1 MTVPRI
7 VPVIATGQ
15 NAHRRSNLNMP
26 PFPRPTASAPQSSGT
41 SLSLLNRAN
50 LNEAQGWQSI
60 LDLYSPLVFFWCQKA
75 GLCREDAAD
84 VLQNVWQAVASH
96 LGQFERRRD
105 GAFRGWLWTITR
117 NKLNDHFRRQ
127 RDEPKGV
134 GGSTAQHYLQE
145 IPEHEPES
153 FVAESSADGSGDV
166 LRRALELI
174 RADFEPHT
182 WQAFWL
188 AAVDGEAAR
197 TIAERLQMSLDAVY
211 QAKARVLRRLRE
223 ELAGLQDEVFLE
235 S

>member
-1 MTVPRI
+1 M
-7 VPVIATGQ
+7 
-15 NAHRRSNLNMP
+15 LNMP
-26 PFPRPTASAPQSSGT
+26 QSPRPSASTPQSSCT
-41 SLSLLNRAN
+41 SLSLLARAN
-50 LNEAQGWQSI
+50 LNEAEGWRSI
-60 LDLYSPLVFFWCQKA
+60 VQLYSPLAFFWCQRA
-75 GLCREDAAD
+75 GLSREDAAD

-96 LGQFERRRD
+96 LGQFERQRD

-117 NKLNDHFRRQ
+117 NKLNDHFRHQ
-127 RDEPKGV
+127 RKEPHGA
-134 GGSTAQHYLQE
+134 GGSTAQQFLQE
-145 IPEHEPES
+145 IPEQEPES
-153 FVAESSADGSGDV
+153 YIAESSADGSGDV

-188 AAVDGEAAR
+188 ATVEGEPAR